1 MWVEGQNGGNQCPR
15 TAYRKNDE
23 KQNEDSL
30 RDFWDNIK
38 CTNVHFIGVPEG
50 ERERTKENIW
60 RDNS

>member
-1 MWVEGQNGGNQCPR
+1 M
-15 TAYRKNDE
+15 TAMGVNTWDLFINKTKKDE